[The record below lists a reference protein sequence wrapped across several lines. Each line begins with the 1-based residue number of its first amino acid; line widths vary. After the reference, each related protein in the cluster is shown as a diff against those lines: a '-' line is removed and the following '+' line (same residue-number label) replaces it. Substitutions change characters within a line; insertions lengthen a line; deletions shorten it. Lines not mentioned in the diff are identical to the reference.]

1 MPPEVNTSRLMV
13 GAGPAPMLQA
23 AAGWEAFSILLE
35 TQADELQAS
44 LASLAS
50 AWSGAA
56 SERAVSATMPMVLWL
71 RMTSLQAMKRS
82 LQAAAQA
89 TAYSTALTT
98 TPPLPEIETNRVTTQ
113 VLYDTNF
120 FFVNTVPI
128 GVNEVDYWVR
138 MWTQAAVVMDSYAA
152 ETAMNTVFEPIMPL
166 MPIVMPGV
174 GEATS
179 GSAVGMTA
187 AMAPG
192 ALVREASFAHVT
204 GQATVESVGLT
215 TGRMVGQ
222 GNMLAERGEGAARQG
237 AERRSAGRSAEPAV
251 ATRCP
256 AGCPDGHADGVAAGL
271 DAGPDPTADGTDGH
285 PADAAADVTAAAG
298 DLDVQRVQPAGWPDG
313 GEPDVQPPAGR
324 RDGDEFRR
332 RVGAGGVPSRCGRH
346 VGAHTAD
353 VQPRWQAGSSVH
365 AHRAGTRRCRSL
377 APTARARRP
386 SAGPVAAAPR
396 GWPANVARAVAP
408 GRRCLLPRRCP
419 KASTTKTTSGSS
431 SRNKDFP
438 ALGGGR
444 TRHFPW

>member
-1 MPPEVNTSRLMV
+1 MVALPAIPTMDWHAMPPEVNTSRLMV
-13 GAGPAPMLQA
+13 GAGPAPMLQS

-98 TPPLPEIETNRVTTQ
+98 TPPLPEIETNRVTTE

-128 GVNEVDYWVR
+128 GVHEVDYWVR

-166 MPIVMPGV
+166 QPIVMPGI

-179 GSAVGMTA
+179 ASAVGMTA

-204 GQATVESVGLT
+204 AQATVESVGLT

-237 AERRSAGRSAEPAV
+237 ANAGQQASQQSQQSQQGAQQGV
-251 ATRCP
+251 QMATQMASQLGSTLVQLP
-256 AGCPDGHADGVAAGL
+256 QQMGQMVTQPMQQLMSPLQQVTSMFSGSNQQVGLMGASPMSNHPLVGGTGMSSGAGL
-271 DAGPDPTADGTDGH
+271 VR
-285 PADAAADVTAAAG
+285 AAS
-298 DLDVQRVQPAGWPDG
+298 LP
-313 GEPDVQPPAGR
+313 
-324 RDGDEFRR
+324 
-332 RVGAGGVPSRCGRH
+332 GAGGMSARTPLMSNLVGKPEVPSTPIEPEP
-346 VGAHTAD
+346 VGAA
-353 VQPRWQAGSSVH
+353 PGANGAGKAPVGGSGGGNPAGMAGERGKSG
-365 AHRAGTRRCRSL
+365 GTRQALL
-377 APTARARRP
+377 AP
-386 SAGPVAAAPR
+386 AP
-396 GWPANVARAVAP
+396 
-408 GRRCLLPRRCP
+408 LPQ
-419 KASTTKTTSGSS
+419 SF
-431 SRNKDFP
+431 DDEDDE
-438 ALGGGR
+438 
-444 TRHFPW
+444 W